1 MLDPIDYP
9 ALRCISLKSILP
21 RLFIFFSFHPYP
33 PDEVYATF
41 PPAHLRPA
49 RCSDLRPRRGRRPLQ
64 LPERR
69 LRLLVQ
75 TGLWTRFRRDL
86 LLPAR
91 LDRKPL
97 QRVRLVLS
105 HPRCPASVRGAPFV
119 GPSARVCRPRRA
131 PQSALPRASV
141 GPTARLSRPRRAR
154 PSAPP
159 RASVG
164 PAARVRRPLVRV

>member
-1 MLDPIDYP
+1 MKY
-9 ALRCISLKSILP
+9 IL
-21 RLFIFFSFHPYP
+21 
-33 PDEVYATF
+33 F

-49 RCSDLRPRRGRRPLQ
+49 CCSDLRPRRGRRPLP

-91 LDRKPL
+91 LDRKPR
-97 QRVRLVLS
+97 QRVRFVLS
-105 HPRCPASVRGAPFV
+105 HPPCPASVRGAPFV

-159 RASVG
+159 R
-164 PAARVRRPLVRV
+164 VRRPHRARPSARCVAAALPRSHGCAAARRLRTALVAAVFQPLNRH